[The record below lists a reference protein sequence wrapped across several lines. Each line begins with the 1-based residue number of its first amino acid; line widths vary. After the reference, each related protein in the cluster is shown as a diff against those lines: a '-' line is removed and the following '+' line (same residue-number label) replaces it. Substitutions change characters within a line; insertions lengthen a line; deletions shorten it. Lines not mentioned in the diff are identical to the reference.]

1 MELILERAKN
11 WFESTSFTFGLRWVF
26 SISLIII
33 VLASVFSVTL
43 VTYGKARQLTR
54 NEIRARL
61 VSAAATAALVI
72 DADSHTKIP
81 AENKGAGLE
90 FEKLRATLKK
100 LRGSIANARYVYTLR
115 IQADNKIQVIA
126 DSNTTENLNRLN
138 NGNTKATQSM
148 LAAFQRGNGPEAEPE
163 FFTDDWGQW
172 LSGYAPILRA
182 DGSVEAILGI
192 DLAAAQVWE
201 LEKRY
206 LAVGVASSFVVLL
219 FLLPILIFATSFLT
233 RPLSWVT
240 DELDRFK
247 VLDVNTKTR
256 RLRSLISEVSRLNNT
271 LESTRVGLNSFRKYI
286 PSELVTEVLSHQ
298 LEAIVE
304 VKRKEL
310 TVLFTDFEGFTQ
322 MSEGME
328 PSELVELLNVYFEAI
343 GLAVSEFNGTL
354 DKFIGDA
361 VMAFWNAPNDIPNH
375 AEQACRAAH
384 MIVKRIAAINAERV
398 RNGKV
403 GLNIRVGVHT
413 GIAMVGNIGHEKR
426 LNYTAMGDN
435 VNMASRLEALNKEFG
450 TNLLVSGDTAQR
462 LGSGFN
468 LRHVG
473 DVVLKGKSENTAVF
487 EILEIDARLV

>member
-1 MELILERAKN
+1 
-11 WFESTSFTFGLRWVF
+11 
-26 SISLIII
+26 
-33 VLASVFSVTL
+33 
-43 VTYGKARQLTR
+43 
-54 NEIRARL
+54 
-61 VSAAATAALVI
+61 
-72 DADSHTKIP
+72 
-81 AENKGAGLE
+81 
-90 FEKLRATLKK
+90 
-100 LRGSIANARYVYTLR
+100 
-115 IQADNKIQVIA
+115 
-126 DSNTTENLNRLN
+126 
-138 NGNTKATQSM
+138 
-148 LAAFQRGNGPEAEPE
+148 
-163 FFTDDWGQW
+163 
-172 LSGYAPILRA
+172 
-182 DGSVEAILGI
+182 
-192 DLAAAQVWE
+192 
-201 LEKRY
+201 
-206 LAVGVASSFVVLL
+206 
-219 FLLPILIFATSFLT
+219 
-233 RPLSWVT
+233 
-240 DELDRFK
+240 
-247 VLDVNTKTR
+247 
-256 RLRSLISEVSRLNNT
+256 VSRLNNT

-286 PSELVTEVLSHQ
+286 PSEVVTEVLSHQ